1 MKVQDSITVDRHM
14 QVFSIYMRV
23 SKMINGNKKKMELEL
38 RLSLH
43 RYCVYYL
50 NSIKIPASVKF
61 HILAL
66 DSGGKNYAWDL
77 LIKL

>member
-1 MKVQDSITVDRHM
+1 
-14 QVFSIYMRV
+14 
-23 SKMINGNKKKMELEL
+23 MELEL

-66 DSGGKNYAWDL
+66 DSGGKNYAWAL